1 MYIQQSD
8 LFWGMDRNFV
18 KEVMEIAAR
27 ESYQEGDFLFHE
39 GDPANYFYILI
50 KGRIKLTVGESGP
63 VVYTVDHAGEAF
75 GWSSLIGREAYSA
88 SGQCLEPTVL
98 DNFKADQVQ
107 KIIEKY
113 PNQGLVFFKRLAG
126 LIGHRLLS
134 SYTMITS
141 TAKADSSVSFGTGQ
155 IQDSEAVA

>member
-27 ESYQEGDFLFHE
+27 ESYQKGDFLFHE

-63 VVYTVDHAGEAF
+63 VVYTVDNAGEAF
-75 GWSSLIGREAYSA
+75 GWSSLIGREEYSA

-98 DNFKADQVQ
+98 DNFQAGQIQ
-107 KIIEKY
+107 KVIEKY
-113 PNQGLVFFKRLAG
+113 PDQGLVFFKRLAE
-126 LIGHRLLS
+126 LLGHRLLW
-134 SYTMITS
+134 SYKMITS

-155 IQDSEAVA
+155 IQESEAVA